1 MELLIFLI
9 IWLVTVVVGLFL
21 FKKNFIYALYAHLL
35 WFVTLLILSLGYL
48 INNSFFSNIGLL
60 LLGISWAISLATL
73 FLVFINRKKENAFKM
88 DEEKFPDGHVF
99 WTFIVLFPLAA
110 ISSTYIGG
118 DLLGYKWL
126 ENLGAILFALLFV
139 YFLYIFLK
147 NSKTMVNKII
157 DSANEAKTCPFLI
170 SKEQR
175 QLLVRDKEWP
185 FSLIGAAAGAL
196 IGGLGS
202 AGATLNGV
210 SLLPLGIVIGAIIF
224 FLAGD
229 IIGFAW
235 DRRKSE
241 PEKLNICSVKI
252 ATPIGCILG
261 ATLGVIA
268 FGTTGGVLGGIIGLL
283 LIYRV
288 AAGIDRYGDKL
299 SSDFFEEREKYLD
312 EKKRERVERKI
323 EKEQNK
329 EQRKSEKEERKKNE
343 TMEDETETEE
353 ENLDLS
359 DTEEDKKPKGKK
371 ITIIHKEKK
380 VKKEEPIE
388 PEKPAEP
395 EKTEDIK
402 PNIKKPDSDKEPDKE
417 E

>member
-1 MELLIFLI
+1 
-9 IWLVTVVVGLFL
+9 
-21 FKKNFIYALYAHLL
+21 
-35 WFVTLLILSLGYL
+35 
-48 INNSFFSNIGLL
+48 
-60 LLGISWAISLATL
+60 
-73 FLVFINRKKENAFKM
+73 VFINRKKENAFKM

-126 ENLGAILFALLFV
+126 ENLGVILFAFLFV

-185 FSLIGAAAGAL
+185 FGLVGAGVGAL
-196 IGGLGS
+196 IGGLVS

-210 SLLPLGIVIGAIIF
+210 SLLPMGIVIGAIIF

-283 LIYRV
+283 LVYRV

-312 EKKRERVERKI
+312 DKKREKEERKI
-323 EKEQNK
+323 EKEQDK

-343 TMEDETETEE
+343 SMEDETETEE
-353 ENLDLS
+353 KNLDLS
-359 DTEEDKKPKGKK
+359 DTEGNKKPSNTEEDKKPKVKR

-388 PEKPAEP
+388 PEKPVEQ

-402 PNIKKPDSDKEPDKE
+402 PNIKKPDSDKEE
-417 E
+417 